1 MTYLLNSYIK
11 ILERDLYLERSF
23 LGQTRLESMESNT
36 ARKCFLNKTY
46 KKILLNKTIQNA
58 PFRHYQISKFFQKFE
73 PEMMNIFIFLFWQR
87 FSLFR
92 SLPRNYP
99 FWVFSL
105 HTLNSQYLL
114 YEYSI

>member
-58 PFRHYQISKFFQKFE
+58 PFRHYQISKLFQNFEYRARNDESFHFSFLTKVFTVQKFASKLSILS
-73 PEMMNIFIFLFWQR
+73 IFITYPQ
-87 FSLFR
+87 FSIFI
-92 SLPRNYP
+92 
-99 FWVFSL
+99 V
-105 HTLNSQYLL
+105 
-114 YEYSI
+114 